1 MMSVGRHGAH
11 LYGSHIVGSNPTI
24 TLSYFSFIATNKSG
38 RGRVSSLSFVKQNGK
53 GFDKGSNFK
62 ILESSSYRK
71 EAVTLTFF
79 VL

>member
-38 RGRVSSLSFVKQNGK
+38 RGRVSSLSFVKQNRE
-53 GFDKGSNFK
+53 GFD
-62 ILESSSYRK
+62 
-71 EAVTLTFF
+71 
-79 VL
+79 